1 MAPPLGEQ
9 LRDRIVEWRY
19 THQKTAAEIADLA
32 GCSERT
38 VYTILRNH
46 RDYLQTSNP
55 FARPRGRPRILD
67 QGDIT
72 YITSLLQA
80 NPTLYLDEIQER
92 LLEARGV
99 EPSLSTLSRV
109 LQRLDITHKRVAK
122 SALERDELVR
132 ATWQAE
138 YGDIPAESFVWLDES
153 SIDNRTAQ
161 RTEGWAPRGVA
172 CVRRATFI
180 RGERF
185 SLLPALS
192 LDGIIALD
200 IFEGSVNKD
209 RFISFVRDQLVSI
222 APPIHLIGTC
232 CSLVHPVQAPKL
244 TPYPGPRSVVVM
256 DNCAI
261 HHDEEIRE
269 IVEGECGA

>member
-1 MAPPLGEQ
+1 MPPPLGDQ
-9 LRDRIVEWRY
+9 LKERMVEWRY
-19 THQKTAAEIADLA
+19 VHNKSASEIAELA

-38 VYTILRNH
+38 VYTVLRNH
-46 RDYLQTSNP
+46 RDYQQTGNP
-55 FARPRGRPRILD
+55 FARTRGRARILD

-72 YITSLLQA
+72 YVTSLLQA

-92 LLEARGV
+92 LAEARGV
-99 EPSLSTLSRV
+99 EASLATLSRV
-109 LQRLDITHKRVAK
+109 LRRLDITHKRVAK
-122 SALERDELVR
+122 SAIERDELVR

-153 SIDNRTAQ
+153 SIDNRTSQ

-200 IFEGSVNKD
+200 IFEGSVNKE
-209 RFISFVRDQLVSI
+209 RFIAFVHGELVS
-222 APPIHLIGTC
+222 T
-232 CSLVHPVQAPKL
+232 
-244 TPYPGPRSVVVM
+244 M
-256 DNCAI
+256 F
-261 HHDEEIRE
+261 
-269 IVEGECGA
+269 IVLGALRR